1 MDRIMLPHFL
11 LLLILQLFCTMG
23 TENKTICQLFADIK
37 IQFFY
42 RHTCY
47 LWKQYLLRNMRIEV
61 IPTTPFQRGTE
72 HLKVSLQGIILKAYK
87 LWSYSGDLDT
97 LPDIKNSTDSY
108 MFIPSNLLEQIK
120 LNNYNSRHLPVL
132 LRWLRQ

>member
-1 MDRIMLPHFL
+1 M
-11 LLLILQLFCTMG
+11 
-23 TENKTICQLFADIK
+23 
-37 IQFFY
+37 
-42 RHTCY
+42 
-47 LWKQYLLRNMRIEV
+47 RNMRIEV